1 MRKPIKRQMS
11 IGSIDIGQV
20 EFDTD
25 CRHEIIPIFEGLQYI
40 YGKPGLLKKILKLIE
55 QDIVGDRSKGRGAYG
70 MEYWEILVL
79 ACVRQGCN
87 LNYDALQDLANNHTV
102 LRQMLGL
109 GDLDTRR
116 YTRSTLQ
123 GNIARISD
131 KTLEKISQLVI
142 DEGHKLCPKAI
153 ERVRADSFVDKTNI
167 HHPTDAHL
175 ILDGIGTM
183 LNLVCQLVIIFPILV
198 GYQRGHWWGIAKKV
212 YRTIQR
218 LATKEKG
225 KEKEK
230 EGQKEKKKEEEK
242 EKGIYTDKMKGFY
255 RELIELA
262 LRLTTRCEET
272 IAGAKKHMKGEGGSK
287 VDSVRV
293 DSLISELEKCI
304 ELTRQACNLALRRV
318 ILEEQILH
326 DEKIFSLFETHTEL
340 INRGKSPYPIEFGH
354 RVLIVQDRV
363 GFILK
368 AQIMDHTTDDKVA
381 VPVMTQ
387 LQQYYEGKIKA
398 VSFDKG
404 FYSHDNLVELEKI
417 ISLVCLPKKGK
428 LSEEDKQRE
437 GAPEFGK
444 VRKWHSGIESAIH
457 ALGTGNGLA
466 LCRDKKYEG
475 YRRYLALGVL
485 ARNVQVLGSLL
496 LKKAKRRQIH
506 KAKAA

>member
-1 MRKPIKRQMS
+1 MRKPVKRQMS
-11 IGSIDIGQV
+11 IGSIDIGKV

-40 YGKPGLLKKILKLIE
+40 YSHAHLLKKVLKLIE
-55 QDIVGDRSKGRGAYG
+55 QDIVGDKSKERGANG
-70 MEYWEILVL
+70 MKYWEILVL
-79 ACVRQGCN
+79 ACIRQGCN

-109 GDLDTRR
+109 GELDRKR

-123 GNIARISD
+123 GNIAKIKD
-131 KTLEKISQLVI
+131 ETLEKVSQLVI

-153 ERVRADSFVDKTNI
+153 ERVRVDGYVMKTNI
-167 HHPTDAHL
+167 HYPTDANL
-175 ILDGIGTM
+175 VLGGIGRM
-183 LNLVCQLVIIFPILV
+183 LNLVCQIVILIPILV
-198 GYQRGHWWGIAKKV
+198 GYQRGHWWVSAKKLC
-212 YRTIQR
+212 RSIQR
-218 LATKEKG
+218 LAAKE
-225 KEKEK
+225 
-230 EGQKEKKKEEEK
+230 Q
-242 EKGIYTDKMKGFY
+242 GICTEKMKEFY
-255 RELIELA
+255 RELVEHA

-272 IAGAKKHMKGEGGSK
+272 IEGAKKQLSRGGTK

-293 DSLISELEKCI
+293 KSLISELEECI
-304 ELTRQACNLALRRV
+304 KLTRKACDLALRRV
-318 ILEEQILH
+318 VLEEQIPN

-354 RVLIVQDRV
+354 PILVIQDRV

-368 AQIMDHTTDDKVA
+368 AQIMDHTTEKGVV
-381 VPVMTQ
+381 VPAMRQ
-387 LQQYYEGKIKA
+387 LQQYYGGKIKA
-398 VSFDKG
+398 VSSDKG
-404 FYSHDNLVELEKI
+404 LYSHDNLIELQKI
-417 ISLVCLPKKGK
+417 IPLVCLPKPGK

-437 GAPEFGK
+437 SAPEFVK
-444 VRKWHSGIESAIH
+444 IRKWHSGIESAIH

-496 LKKAKRRQIH
+496 LKEAQRQQIRQ
-506 KAKAA
+506 AKAAA

>member
-1 MRKPIKRQMS
+1 MRRTIKRQRS
-11 IGSIDIGQV
+11 IGSIDIGKI

-25 CRHEIIPIFEGLQYI
+25 CRHEIIPILEGLQYI
-40 YGKPGLLKKILKLIE
+40 HNHPNLLKKVLKLIE
-55 QDIVGDRSKGRGAYG
+55 QDIVGDKSKERGASG

-79 ACVRQGCN
+79 ACIRQGCN
-87 LNYDALQDLANNHTV
+87 LTYDALQDLANYHTV

-109 GDLDTRR
+109 GDLDIKR

-123 GNIARISD
+123 GNIAKISD
-131 KTLEKISQLVI
+131 ETLEKISQLVI

-153 ERVRADSFVDKTNI
+153 ERVRADSYVAKTNI
-167 HHPTDAHL
+167 HYPTDANL

-183 LNLVCQLVIIFPILV
+183 LTLVCQLVILFPILV

-218 LATKEKG
+218 LAAKEKG

-230 EGQKEKKKEEEK
+230 GSCTE
-242 EKGIYTDKMKGFY
+242 KMKGLY
-255 RELIELA
+255 RELIEIA

-272 IAGAKKHMKGEGGSK
+272 IEGAKKHVKREGVK
-287 VDSVRV
+287 VDAVRV
-293 DSLISELEKCI
+293 NSLISELEQCI
-304 ELTRQACNLALRRV
+304 KLTREACNLALRRV
-318 ILEEQILH
+318 ILEEQILN

-381 VPVMTQ
+381 VPAMTQ
-387 LQQYYEGKIKA
+387 LQQYYGGKIKA

-404 FYSHDNLVELEKI
+404 FYSHDNLVELKKI
-417 ISLVCLPKKGK
+417 IALVCLPKKGK

-437 GAPEFGK
+437 SAPEFGK

-466 LCRDKKYEG
+466 LCRDKKYKG

-496 LKKAKRRQIH
+496 LKKAKRHQIRQV
-506 KAKAA
+506 KAAA

>member
-1 MRKPIKRQMS
+1 MRKPIKRQMT
-11 IGSIDIGQV
+11 IGTVDIEKV

-25 CRHEIIPIFEGLQYI
+25 CRHEIIPILQGLQYI
-40 YGKPGLLKKILKLIE
+40 YSHPVLLKKVLKLIE
-55 QDIVGDRSKGRGAYG
+55 QDILGDKSKGRGANG
-70 MEYWEILVL
+70 MEYWEVLVL
-79 ACVRQGCN
+79 ACIRQGCN
-87 LNYDALQDLANNHTV
+87 VNYDALHDLANNHTT

-109 GDLDTRR
+109 GDSDKKR
-116 YTRSTLQ
+116 YTRSTLH
-123 GNIARISD
+123 GNITKISD

-142 DEGHKLCPKAI
+142 DEGHKQCPRAI
-153 ERVRADSFVDKTNI
+153 ERVRADSYVAQTNT
-167 HHPTDAHL
+167 HYPTDANL

-183 LNLVCQLVIIFPILV
+183 LNLVCQLVILFPILV
-198 GYQRGHWWGIAKKV
+198 GYQRGHWWTTAKKV

-218 LATKEKG
+218 LAV

-230 EGQKEKKKEEEK
+230 AGYSE
-242 EKGIYTDKMKGFY
+242 KMKGLY
-255 RELIELA
+255 RELIERA
-262 LRLTTRCEET
+262 LRLTTRCEES
-272 IAGAKKHMKGEGGSK
+272 IEGAKKHMKREGSK
-287 VDSVRV
+287 VDAVRV
-293 DSLISELEKCI
+293 NSLISKLEQCI
-304 ELTRQACNLALRRV
+304 DLTRQACNLALRRV
-318 ILEEQILH
+318 ILEEQIPH

-368 AQIMDHTTDDKVA
+368 AQVMDHTTDDKVA

-387 LQQYYEGKIKA
+387 LQQYYGGKIKA

-404 FYSHDNLVELEKI
+404 FYSHDNLVELQKI
-417 ISLVCLPKKGK
+417 IALVCLPKKGK
-428 LSEEDKQRE
+428 LSEEDKKRE
-437 GAPEFGK
+437 SAPEFGK

-496 LKKAKRRQIH
+496 LKKAKRHQIYQI
-506 KAKAA
+506 KAAA

>member
-1 MRKPIKRQMS
+1 MRRAIKRQRS
-11 IGSIDIGQV
+11 IGSIDIGKV

-25 CRHEIIPIFEGLQYI
+25 CRHEIIPILEGLQYI
-40 YGKPGLLKKILKLIE
+40 YSQPDLLKKVLKLIE
-55 QDIVGDRSKGRGAYG
+55 QDIVVDKSKERGASG

-79 ACVRQGCN
+79 ACIRQGCN
-87 LNYDALQDLANNHTV
+87 LTYDALHDLANNHNT

-109 GDLDTRR
+109 GDLDKKR

-123 GNIARISD
+123 GNIAKISEE
-131 KTLEKISQLVI
+131 TLEKISQLVI
-142 DEGHKLCPKAI
+142 DEGHKLCPQAI
-153 ERVRADSFVDKTNI
+153 ERVRVDSYVMKTNI
-167 HHPTDAHL
+167 RYPTDANL

-183 LNLVCQLVIIFPILV
+183 LNLVCQLVILFPILV

-212 YRTIQR
+212 CRTIQR
-218 LATKEKG
+218 LAAK
-225 KEKEK
+225 
-230 EGQKEKKKEEEK
+230 EK
-242 EKGIYTDKMKGFY
+242 EKGIYTEKMKGFY

-272 IAGAKKHMKGEGGSK
+272 IEGAKKHVKREGVK
-287 VDSVRV
+287 VDAVRV
-293 DSLISELEKCI
+293 NSLISELEQCI

-354 RVLIVQDRV
+354 RVLIVQDNV

-368 AQIMDHTTDDKVA
+368 AQVMNHTTDDKVA
-381 VPVMTQ
+381 VPAMTQ
-387 LQQYYEGKIKA
+387 LQQYYGGKIKA

-404 FYSHDNLVELEKI
+404 FYSHDNLVDLEKI
-417 ISLVCLPKKGK
+417 IPLVCLPKKGK

-437 GAPEFGK
+437 GAPEFVR

-475 YRRYLALGVL
+475 YCRYLALGVL

-496 LKKAKRRQIH
+496 LKKAKICQIDQI
-506 KAKAA
+506 KAAA

>member
-1 MRKPIKRQMS
+1 
-11 IGSIDIGQV
+11 
-20 EFDTD
+20 
-25 CRHEIIPIFEGLQYI
+25 
-40 YGKPGLLKKILKLIE
+40 LIE
-55 QDIVGDRSKGRGAYG
+55 QDIVVDKSKKRGAAG

-79 ACVRQGCN
+79 ACIRQGCN
-87 LNYDALQDLANNHTV
+87 LTYDALHDLANNHTT

-109 GDLDTRR
+109 GDLDKKR

-123 GNIARISD
+123 GNIAKISD
-131 KTLEKISQLVI
+131 ETLEKISQLVI

-153 ERVRADSFVDKTNI
+153 ERVRVDSYVMKTNI
-167 HHPTDAHL
+167 HYPTDANL

-183 LNLVCQLVIIFPILV
+183 LNLVCQLVILFPILV

-218 LATKEKG
+218 LAAKEKG
-225 KEKEK
+225 K
-230 EGQKEKKKEEEK
+230 
-242 EKGIYTDKMKGFY
+242 GIYTEKMKGFY

-272 IAGAKKHMKGEGGSK
+272 IDGAKKHLKREGVK
-287 VDSVRV
+287 VDAVRV
-293 DSLISELEKCI
+293 NSLISELEQCI
-304 ELTRQACNLALRRV
+304 DLTRQACNLALRRV

-387 LQQYYEGKIKA
+387 LQQYYKGKIKV

-404 FYSHDNLVELEKI
+404 FYSHDNLVELGKI
-417 ISLVCLPKKGK
+417 IPLVCLPKKGK

-437 GAPEFGK
+437 SAPEFGK

-496 LKKAKRRQIH
+496 LKKAKRQQVH
-506 KAKAA
+506 QAKAAA

>member
-11 IGSIDIGQV
+11 IGSIDIDQV
-20 EFDTD
+20 ELDTD
-25 CRHEIIPIFEGLQYI
+25 CRHEIIPIFEGLQNI
-40 YGKPGLLKKILKLIE
+40 YGNAGLLKKILKLIE
-55 QDIVGDRSKGRGAYG
+55 HDIVGDKSQSRGVYG

-79 ACVRQGCN
+79 ACIRQGCN
-87 LNYDALQDLANNHTV
+87 LNYDALQDLANNHTT

-109 GDLDTRR
+109 GELDTRR
-116 YTRSTLQ
+116 YARSTLQ

-131 KTLEKISQLVI
+131 ETLEKISQLVI

-153 ERVRADSFVDKTNI
+153 ERVRADSYVAQTNI
-167 HHPTDAHL
+167 HYPTDANL

-183 LNLVCQLVIIFPILV
+183 LRLVCQLVIFFPILV
-198 GYQRGHWWGIAKKV
+198 GYQRGHWWGIAKKA
-212 YRTIQR
+212 YRKIQR
-218 LATKEKG
+218 LAAKG
-225 KEKEK
+225 KEKGNCTE
-230 EGQKEKKKEEEK
+230 
-242 EKGIYTDKMKGFY
+242 KMKGFY
-255 RELIELA
+255 RELVELA
-262 LRLTTRCEET
+262 LRLTIRCEET
-272 IAGAKKHMKGEGGSK
+272 IAGARKHLKRGDVK

-293 DSLISELEKCI
+293 NYLISELEQCI
-304 ELTRQACNLALRRV
+304 ERTRKVCDLAQRRV
-318 ILEEQILH
+318 ILEEQIPH
-326 DEKIFSLFETHTEL
+326 DEKIFSLFEPHTEL

-354 RVLIVQDRV
+354 RVLIIQDRV

-381 VPVMTQ
+381 VPAMTQ
-387 LQQYYEGKIKA
+387 LQQYYGGKIKA

-417 ISLVCLPKKGK
+417 IPLVCLPKKGK
-428 LSEEDKQRE
+428 LSEEDRQRE
-437 GAPEFGK
+437 SAPEFGK

-457 ALGTGNGLA
+457 ALGVGNGLA

-496 LKKAKRRQIH
+496 LKKAKRYQIH
-506 KAKAA
+506 HQVEAAA